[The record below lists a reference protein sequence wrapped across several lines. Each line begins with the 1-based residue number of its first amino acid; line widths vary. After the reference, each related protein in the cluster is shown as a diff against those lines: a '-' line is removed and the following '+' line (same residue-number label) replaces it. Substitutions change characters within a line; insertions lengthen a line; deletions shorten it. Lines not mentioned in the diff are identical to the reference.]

1 MIIEKEK
8 VPQAIPFDNVSPGEV
23 FCFEC
28 AHNTIRYYMKLNET
42 VYTSSGDEYGEEYD
56 AVDLSTG
63 TPIEVHYGEKCIVK
77 HTAKIIFTEN

>member
-8 VPQAIPFDNVSPGEV
+8 IPQAIPFDNVLPGEV
-23 FCFEC
+23 FCFEDDFN
-28 AHNTIRYYMKLNET
+28 ASNYYMKLAET

-56 AVDLSTG
+56 AVNLSNG
-63 TPIEVHYGEKCIVK
+63 SPIEIYYGTKCIVK